1 MLVIRFTRIGKKNQP
16 MYRIIVTD
24 KRRAT
29 RGGRFVEILGNYNPF
44 SKKTNIKKERVIYWI
59 SKGAKPSVSI
69 NNLLVKEKVIEGKK
83 IATHAKKKGGEIPA
97 TTPVTPAPTT
107 TPIST
112 EATVTSEVPAT
123 PEASAPAPI
132 EPLTPTPP
140 AAPV

>member
-44 SKKTNIKKERVIYWI
+44 TKKTNIKADRVTYWI

-69 NNLLVKEKVIEGKK
+69 NNLLVKENIIKGVK
-83 IATHAKKKGGEIPA
+83 IATHAKKKGGETPA
-97 TTPVTPAPTT
+97 ATPVTATVAPT
-107 TPIST
+107 
-112 EATVTSEVPAT
+112 
-123 PEASAPAPI
+123 AP
-132 EPLTPTPP
+132 T
-140 AAPV
+140 APVTPVAPEEPKA